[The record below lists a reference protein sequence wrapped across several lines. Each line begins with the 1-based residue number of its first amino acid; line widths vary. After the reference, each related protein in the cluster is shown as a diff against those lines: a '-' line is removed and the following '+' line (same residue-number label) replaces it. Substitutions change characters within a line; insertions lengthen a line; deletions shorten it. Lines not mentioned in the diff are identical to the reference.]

1 MAPCG
6 PSVIVV
12 LRVGL
17 SLVATSYIA
26 PRTSTPRT
34 LWARFS
40 RLLSY
45 TGAMRTEERL
55 VRFLDTSALAARVY
69 LGYKGITVAEKR
81 LGIKDAPQR
90 RSRHHTGSAR
100 SLYDLAV
107 RRQGLLIKFGQI
119 VGSRPD
125 LIPDEYIAVLSRLQD
140 QVPPRPFDV
149 IRRRIER
156 QLERPLAD
164 VFSHF
169 EEKPIAAASLAQV
182 HRARLK
188 RAAASSGLGPRSTD
202 GWDRLD
208 VAVKVQ
214 YPGIQ
219 SIVDNDLRNIRF
231 LLRILARFERNLDFS
246 PLIEE
251 ISLNVPL
258 ELDFINEGHNAEM
271 IARNF
276 EARAR
281 SRPAQLGDDGGGR
294 GWAPVER
301 GDVIVPRIVWEY
313 STRRVLVMEYL
324 EGVKITDLDGLRR
337 QGTDP
342 QAVAQLVIDAYCEQL
357 YLHGMFHADPH
368 PGNLFVQPGPKLIML
383 DFGLC
388 RQLDDKFRLGYARLV
403 NAMLTWNIPNMIQ
416 GFMDLGVKVRKPQDT
431 AVYLELG
438 RSLTEVGQEGRAYA
452 DPDLVAE
459 ANQRMSKAI
468 RASSCSSG
476 ASSDCLAD
484 SARTSIRASTWS
496 GQSCRTR
503 RQLSRAPSNFE
514 IVLPRRGTWR
524 AATTTTEHR

>member
-1 MAPCG
+1 M
-6 PSVIVV
+6 
-12 LRVGL
+12 RL
-17 SLVATSYIA
+17 SDRAARFFATS
-26 PRTSTPRT
+26 T
-34 LWARFS
+34 
-40 RLLSY
+40 
-45 TGAMRTEERL
+45 
-55 VRFLDTSALAARVY
+55 LAARVY
-69 LGYKGITVAEKR
+69 LGYKAITLAEKR
-81 LGIKDAPQR
+81 IGLKNAEER
-90 RSRHHTGSAR
+90 RSRHHTDSAYR
-100 SLYDLAV
+100 LYDLAI

-140 QVPPRPFDV
+140 RVPPRPFGV
-149 IRRRIER
+149 IKRRIER
-156 QLERPLAD
+156 QPFMEGRPLSG
-164 VFSHF
+164 VFAEF
-169 EEKPIAAASLAQV
+169 DEKPIAAASLAQV
-182 HRARLK
+182 HRARLH
-188 RAAASSGLGPRSTD
+188 D
-202 GWDRLD
+202 GRE

-214 YPGIQ
+214 YPGIE
-219 SIVDNDLRNIRF
+219 STVENDLRNIRF
-231 LLRILARFERNLDFS
+231 LLRILSKFERNLDFS

-258 ELDFINEGHNAEM
+258 ELDFINEGHNAEI

-276 EARAR
+276 ASGLLGRA
-281 SRPAQLGDDGGGR
+281 PTLGEDGGGR
-294 GWAPVER
+294 GWAPLER

-324 EGVKITDLDGLRR
+324 EGVKITDLEGLRQ

-403 NAMLTWNIPNMIQ
+403 NAMLTWNIPNMVQ

-438 RSLTEVGQEGRAYA
+438 RSFTEYGKEGRAYA
-452 DPDLVAE
+452 DPDIVAE

-468 RASSCSSG
+468 RSNPITDIPREFLLIGRVVGLLSG
-476 ASSDCLAD
+476 LGAHLD
-484 SARTSIRASTWS
+484 SRVDMVRTI
-496 GQSCRTR
+496 
-503 RQLSRAPSNFE
+503 
-514 IVLPRRGTWR
+514 LPYTH
-524 AATTTTEHR
+524 AALEGAK